1 MFGFLMSTVL
11 FPLRIVAAFLKPVTD
26 AADML
31 LRPVINRILAKTGI
45 SNNVGFFDGYFASNE
60 DPLLRGDL
68 PAAAEKEWPRDK
80 HPTFYRRIPDDLR
93 KPVIV
98 DGRIRGSSRMPIDV
112 LPPVGITQDLV
123 NESKKVAAWA
133 GLKWFIIA
141 LIVGLGMSWFTAF
154 SPLAGF
160 ALPEWVRPAGVD
172 FWSASEMEWQMKTD
186 QAVTWTLYLG
196 QLLAVL
202 TVGLIV
208 TTWTSAVLAVS
219 LGFSVFWS
227 SWRKL
232 IFRAADEHAEVI
244 RAEAKEA
251 TVRWKQR
258 FEMREL
264 EESAYIAQ
272 LDEVDRVQSP
282 TIEIGEATGLFNF
295 RGSLTGPRQKTKI
308 KLALEDLFQNSVVM
322 GGTGSGKTFAAM
334 EPVAAQLIQ
343 MQDQRDISLY
353 VTDSKGVLWQDIKRI
368 ADRLG
373 KGDRVQVIGVGE
385 GEKGI
390 DILDGLEPGFAADVI
405 KSVMRQMGG
414 TAGDSFWPDL
424 AHNMCV
430 HVLKVLRAWERTP
443 AGEQFVAEKGER
455 PYSLVHLYETAMKAK
470 DQSDDS
476 LIAKIKADIIGTLEA
491 EPEKLSDVA
500 SVDLFASL
508 DYLRVTW
515 PTMAADTRSGIEAN
529 ITNALGLFAS
539 NMALRKQFASGE
551 NSDLTIDDMW
561 GRKITLV
568 NLPRSLGNAGRIV
581 NVMLKSL
588 LFNRAM
594 ERQAADPKI
603 RDKQQ
608 LGFLADEFQS
618 LITADISAGFTDSS
632 FPNECRSTGL
642 FYFVATQG
650 IRALQQAVGEDSAL
664 NFMNNMRNKIFLQIE
679 EQATMAYAQQL
690 AGKALRFLVFDN
702 ADHESVEAMRR
713 ETGQDPALLGSAI
726 LTKDVKKTAGI
737 WALFSAWARFEFAGM
752 RSRFDSSDVQSVA
765 ARVARTLML
774 LEIPN
779 PQAENDRASQDR
791 ADANR
796 REDKRADWMKTGNEA
811 QDILST
817 SDLMQMGRTHAYMCI
832 TRGGHL
838 RQDLIKLRGAEAL
851 GLF

>member
-11 FPLRIVAAFLKPVTD
+11 LPVRILAAFLKPVTD

-31 LRPVINRILAKTGI
+31 LRPIINRILARTGLTK
-45 SNNVGFFDGYFASNE
+45 NVGFFDGYFAGHE

-80 HPTFYRRIPDDLR
+80 HPTFYRKIPDDLR

-98 DGRIRGSSRMPIDV
+98 DGRIRGSNRLPIDV

-123 NESKKVAAWA
+123 NEAKGVAAWA
-133 GLKWFIIA
+133 GLKWFLIA
-141 LIVGLGMSWFTAF
+141 LVAGLGMSWFTAF

-172 FWSASEMEWQMKTD
+172 FWSAADLEWQQKTD

-208 TTWTSAVLAVS
+208 TTWTSAVFAVV
-219 LGFSVFWS
+219 LGFNVFWA

-232 IFRAADEHAEVI
+232 IFRAADDHAECI

-258 FEMREL
+258 YEMREL
-264 EESAYIAQ
+264 EETAYIAQ

-295 RGSLTGPRQKTKI
+295 RGALTGPRQKTKI
-308 KLALEDLFQNSVVM
+308 KLALEDLFQNTIVL
-322 GGTGSGKTFAAM
+322 GGTGSGKTYAAM

-343 MQDQRDISLY
+343 LQDQRDISLY

-368 ADRLG
+368 ADKLG
-373 KGDRVQVIGVGE
+373 KGDRVQVIGVGA
-385 GEKGI
+385 GERGI

-430 HVLKVLRAWERTP
+430 HVLKVLQAWERTD
-443 AGEQFVAEKGER
+443 AGKQFVAEKGER
-455 PYSLVHLYETAMKAK
+455 PYSLVHLYEFAMKAK
-470 DQSDDS
+470 DNSEDS
-476 LIAKIKADIIGTLEA
+476 LTARIQADIVSTLEA
-491 EPEKLSDVA
+491 EPEKLRDVTG
-500 SVDLFASL
+500 VDLFASL
-508 DYLRVTW
+508 EYLRVTW

-551 NSDLTIDDMW
+551 RSDLTIDDMW
-561 GRKITLV
+561 CRKITLV

-664 NFMNNMRNKIFLQIE
+664 NFLNNMRNKIFLQIE
-679 EQATMAYAQQL
+679 EQATMSYAQQL

-737 WALFSAWARFEFAGM
+737 WSLFSAWKKFKFEGLRRKFGETGSMSAG
-752 RSRFDSSDVQSVA
+752 D
-765 ARVARTLML
+765 L
-774 LEIPN
+774 LN
-779 PQAENDRASQDR
+779 PEVRGAIAES
-791 ADANR
+791 
-796 REDKRADWMKTGNEA
+796 DKRADDKHSDWMKSGNEA

-838 RQDLIKLRGAEAL
+838 RQDLIRLRGAEAL
-851 GLF
+851 GLY

>member
-1 MFGFLMSTVL
+1 MFSFLMSTVL
-11 FPLRIVAAFLKPVTD
+11 LPVRIIAAFLKPVTD

-31 LRPVINRILAKTGI
+31 LRPIINRILAKTGI
-45 SNNVGFFDGYFASNE
+45 SNNVGFFDGYFAGHE

-68 PAAAEKEWPRDK
+68 PAAAEKEWPREK

-123 NESKKVAAWA
+123 NESKGVAAWS
-133 GLKWFIIA
+133 GLKWFLIA
-141 LIVGLGMSWFTAF
+141 LVVGLGMSWFTAF
-154 SPLAGF
+154 SPLASF

-172 FWSASEMEWQMKTD
+172 FWSASDLEWQQKTD

-295 RGSLTGPRQKTKI
+295 RGALTGPRQKTKI
-308 KLALEDLFQNSVVM
+308 KLALEDLFQNTIVL

-343 MQDQRDISLY
+343 LQDQRDISLY

-368 ADRLG
+368 ADKLG
-373 KGDRVQVIGVGE
+373 KGDRVQVIGVGA

-430 HVLKVLRAWERTP
+430 HVLKVLQAWELTP
-443 AGEQFVAEKGER
+443 EGINFGFETGER
-455 PYSLVHLYETAMKAK
+455 PYSLVHLYEFAMKAK
-470 DQSDDS
+470 DSGKES
-476 LIAKIKADIIGTLEA
+476 VMAKIEGDILNCLANDPEQLGTLA
-491 EPEKLSDVA
+491 G
-500 SVDLFASL
+500 VDLFASL
-508 DYLRVTW
+508 EYLRVTW

-539 NMALRKQFASGE
+539 NMALRRQFASGE
-551 NSDLTIDDMW
+551 ASDLTIDDMW

-588 LFNRAM
+588 LFNRAL

-713 ETGQDPALLGSAI
+713 ETGQDPALLGSAV
-726 LTKDVKKTAGI
+726 LTKDVKKSAGI
-737 WALFSAWARFEFAGM
+737 WALFSAWRKFK
-752 RSRFDSSDVQSVA
+752 FDGLKRKFGETGSMSVGD
-765 ARVARTLML
+765 MF
-774 LEIPN
+774 N
-779 PQAENDRASQDR
+779 PEVSKTI
-791 ADANR
+791 ANN
-796 REDKRADWMKTGNEA
+796 DKRAEDKHSDWMKSGNEA